1 MGATFENN
9 LLTARV
15 GLGPAG
21 MGALD
26 LLATTVHRS
35 VVTMTGSANDLS
47 ITAYPVSGHRLVTV
61 RALATPGTYDRSRA
75 RAALGEALAAYPRLS
90 DDTVLTSLEGLR
102 SRAAQRQRPAGL
114 ALTRLLTGE
123 RADDTLRMAE
133 VEALTVDEVRTA
145 TRELMDGI
153 LVGQVGSEPDPD
165 YPLLTPDPVP
175 DPGGPAQTFRT
186 RVPILDET
194 RGDTHLEFTAT
205 PGGLVMTTKPLT
217 WVNRLVPDFPR
228 RRGEPLPPRTDPV
241 APSTLDLTRITA
253 RFDQGEGY
261 SSLVDE
267 EGRVVGVPWNALRK
281 PEPLRELVDA
291 ATAPEDRLVLPP
303 HVEGDDLVTRRLRN
317 RRWSVAMFAVVLLFF
332 ASMPFW
338 PDSRGPQ
345 QEPTVTTVGMG
356 DQVALANRTTITVS
370 DASWRTEDAFP
381 HPTLIATVEVCGG
394 GPTVQR
400 GADDDERNRVDVSDL
415 DIGGVEAVTRRG
427 MRPSGT
433 YYEGAELDEGQC
445 TSGLVSIE
453 TEVEAPPGEGTVRFA
468 NGVGDE
474 VQWEL

>member
-35 VVTMTGSANDLS
+35 VVTMTEAANDLS

-61 RALATPGTYDRSRA
+61 RALATPGTYDRTRA

-102 SRAAQRQRPAGL
+102 SRAAQPQRPAGL

-205 PGGLVMTTKPLT
+205 PGRLVMTTKPLT

-241 APSTLDLTRITA
+241 APSTLDLTRLTA

-338 PDSRGPQ
+338 PDSRGGS
-345 QEPTVTTVGMG
+345 QEPTVTTVAAGTT
-356 DQVALANRTTITVS
+356 ATLANGSTIAVS
-370 DASWRTEDAFP
+370 EPTWQDEEVFP
-381 HPTLIATVEVCGG
+381 NPTLLAQIEFCGG
-394 GPTVQR
+394 GQTVAP
-400 GADDDERNRVDVSDL
+400 GSDGDERNWADPGDFDL
-415 DIGGVEAVTRRG
+415 GRPDAVTRAG
-427 MRPSGT
+427 LRPSGD
-433 YYEGAELDEGQC
+433 YFQGAQLDEGQC
-445 TSGLVSIE
+445 TSGQVSIE
-453 TEVEAPPGEGTVRFA
+453 AELDGTPDSATVRYA